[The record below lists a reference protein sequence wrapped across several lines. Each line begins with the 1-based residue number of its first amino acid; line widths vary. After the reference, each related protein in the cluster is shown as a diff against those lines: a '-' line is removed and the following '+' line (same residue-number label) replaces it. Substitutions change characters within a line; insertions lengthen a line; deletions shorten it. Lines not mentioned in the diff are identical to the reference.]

1 MAQDAIMNYIK
12 MIPETIS
19 DGEGLRAAIYV
30 AGCENKCD
38 GCFNPESWDYSA
50 GQELTMELLDGFLED
65 VNASQ
70 LVERISFLGGDP
82 FAPKNRK
89 DFYRVLRR
97 CRQKGI
103 KNIWVWTGYIKE
115 ELEKDPIARACFS
128 LINTLVDGPFRKGL
142 RTNDLKFRGSSN
154 QRIIRLH

>member
-1 MAQDAIMNYIK
+1 
-12 MIPETIS
+12 
-19 DGEGLRAAIYV
+19 
-30 AGCENKCD
+30 
-38 GCFNPESWDYSA
+38 
-50 GQELTMELLDGFLED
+50 MELLDGFLED
-65 VNASQ
+65 VNANQ
-70 LVERISFLGGDP
+70 LVEGISFLGGDP

>member
-50 GQELTMELLDGFLED
+50 GHELTMELLDGFLED
-65 VNASQ
+65 VNANQ
-70 LVERISFLGGDP
+70 LVEGISFLGGDP

>member
-50 GQELTMELLDGFLED
+50 GQELTVELLDGFLED
-65 VNASQ
+65 VNANQ
-70 LVERISFLGGDP
+70 LVEGISFLGGDP
-82 FAPKNRK
+82 FAPNNRK
-89 DFYRVLRR
+89 DF
-97 CRQKGI
+97 
-103 KNIWVWTGYIKE
+103 
-115 ELEKDPIARACFS
+115 
-128 LINTLVDGPFRKGL
+128 
-142 RTNDLKFRGSSN
+142 
-154 QRIIRLH
+154 